1 MRADI
6 LKQLRHHEALPAAL
20 LLSGSLLFYLPLSV
34 AVDNTV
40 FFVFSAAQLALG
52 LALAWVLLAA
62 ALVGIAAL
70 VPPRA
75 RHIWAALLAGA
86 GVFAWLQGWILTREY
101 WELHWWLPPRGR
113 IAVFSIDTLG
123 AVVLFVAASAIYL
136 RWRDEAARFL
146 WLLNAGLALW
156 TCALVAAAPGKPL
169 DLERPRDLARFS
181 AERNIVVLLLDA
193 FQGDLFAEIMDRE
206 PQLRPVFEGFVY
218 YRDAA
223 GVASSTHLSI
233 PTIHSGRLYADDASI
248 RQFYRETVAEGSFM
262 AHLAQ
267 AGYRGTYVNPMMDTC
282 PRGLAW
288 CGHEATVHDGLAP
301 VYGREA
307 RLLADVAVRRTL
319 PGFLRDYFY
328 EGAAF
333 DPDIHG
339 RIERGGKLLD
349 AVTANVVVDRGPP
362 RVKFIHLMSTHAPVK
377 VNQDCEPR
385 VGRHWVRDD
394 MRRQATCA
402 VKRVARFMT
411 ALKKH
416 GIYDQ
421 TTVVV
426 LADHGSG
433 LPPRAPTGDSWTPKF
448 QLLNGMADVL
458 LLVKPA
464 QSRGPL
470 QESWRPVDL
479 RDVSATI
486 CAESG
491 ACAVAAGAEPLVGGG
506 SADTARERAFMFYP
520 WWFGKWTKD
529 RLTVPERYRIVGPRT
544 QRTAWRP
551 LNNNGVDREL

>member
-6 LKQLRHHEALPAAL
+6 FKQLSHHEALPAAL

-52 LALAWVLLAA
+52 LALAWVLFAA

-70 VPPRA
+70 VPPGA

-101 WELHWWLPPRGR
+101 WELHWWLPSRGR

-123 AVVLFVAASAIYL
+123 AVALFVAASAIYL
-136 RWRDEAARFL
+136 RWRAEGVRFI
-146 WLLNAGLALW
+146 WLLNAGLAAW
-156 TCALVAAAPGKPL
+156 TCAMVATAPGKPL
-169 DLERPRDLARFS
+169 DLGQPHDLPRFS

-193 FQGDLFAEIMDRE
+193 FQGDLFQEILERE
-206 PQLRPVFEGFVY
+206 PQLRAAFDGFVY

-233 PTIHSGRLYADDASI
+233 PTIHSGQLYVDDTSI
-248 RQFYRETVAEGSFM
+248 RQFYREAVAEGSFM
-262 AHLAQ
+262 SHLAR
-267 AGYRGTYVNPMMDTC
+267 AGYRGTYVNPMMDSC
-282 PRGLAW
+282 PRGLVW
-288 CGHEATVHDGLAP
+288 CGHEATIHDGPAP
-301 VYGREA
+301 VYAREA
-307 RLLADVAVRRTL
+307 RLLADVALRRTL
-319 PGFLRDYFY
+319 PGFLRDYVY
-328 EGAAF
+328 DGATF
-333 DPDIHG
+333 DPDIHA
-339 RIERGGKLLD
+339 RIERGGELLD
-349 AVTANVVVDRGPP
+349 AVTANVAVDRGPP

-377 VNQDCEPR
+377 LNQDCEPV
-385 VGRHWVRDD
+385 VGRHWVRDE

-402 VKRVARFMT
+402 VRRVAHFMA
-411 ALKKH
+411 ALEKH

-433 LPPRAPTGDSWTPKF
+433 LPPRAPAGESWTAKF

-464 QSRGPL
+464 RARGAL
-470 QESWRPVDL
+470 QVSWRPVDL

-491 ACAVAAGAEPLVGGG
+491 ACAVPPGGESLRALRASDG
-506 SADTARERAFMFYP
+506 PRERAFMFYP

-529 RLTVPERYRIVGPRT
+529 RLTVPERYRIAGPRT
-544 QRTAWRP
+544 ERAAWRP
-551 LNNNGVDREL
+551 LHNNGIDGEL